1 MARAAP
7 PTVLF
12 LAAAG
17 DARGAAAEASFNA
30 VAARMGLPWRGRC
43 LDVDAAAEAD
53 LQGAVAVVVLDEAA
67 RVLERFASCADR
79 VRPWRAGPDGVERE
93 VMGLVA
99 ALLGGR
105 AEFPAPPAEAPAPP
119 KKPAERPVVR
129 VGRET
134 KGRRGKGVTTV
145 FDLPLSASEIE
156 KLAARLKAKCGTGG
170 TVKDGVIEIQGDHR
184 DRLVSEL
191 EGLGY
196 RVKRVAAKRERG
208 PHAGSGATVTL

>member
-1 MARAAP
+1 MAKAAP

-12 LAAAG
+12 LAPAG
-17 DARGAAAEASFNA
+17 DARGTAAEASFNA

-43 LDVDAAAEAD
+43 LDVDRAAEAD

-67 RVLERFASCADR
+67 RPRVQERCASCADR
-79 VRPWRAGPDGVERE
+79 IRSWLAGPDDVERE

-99 ALLGGR
+99 TLLGGR
-105 AEFPAPPAEAPAPP
+105 AESPAPPAAETPAPA

-145 FDLPLSASEIE
+145 FDLPLSAPEIE

-196 RVKRVAAKRERG
+196 RVKRVG
-208 PHAGSGATVTL
+208 G